1 MRPKAALV
9 DIVTEAGA
17 DLNLRP
23 GCPNLIDRI
32 ETGLLSHGND
42 MTLDNNPIESGLDRF
57 FKMGKT
63 ADYLGR
69 EALEKI
75 AAAKPHMKFV
85 RIVAQGEPIS
95 NPREIYPMTTADGQ
109 GAGSVTSITYHRDS
123 CNVGLGYLA
132 AESASVGREVT
143 INVADHVISAH
154 VADNNWETHPKDRV
168 I

>member
-1 MRPKAALV
+1 LW

-42 MTLDNNPIESGLDRF
+42 MTLYNNPIEAGLDRF
-57 FKMGKT
+57 FKMGKS

-75 AAAKPHMKFV
+75 AAAEPDMKFV
-85 RIVAQGEPIS
+85 RIVAQGEPIA
-95 NPREIYPMTTADGQ
+95 NPRETYPMAAADGQ
-109 GAGSVTSITYHRDS
+109 GDGCVTSITYSPRLK
-123 CNVGLGYLA
+123 CNVGLGYLT
-132 AESASVGREVT
+132 AECASVGREVT
-143 INVADHVISAH
+143 ISVADRVISAH
-154 VADNNWETHPKDRV
+154 VAANNWTTQPEK
-168 I
+168 